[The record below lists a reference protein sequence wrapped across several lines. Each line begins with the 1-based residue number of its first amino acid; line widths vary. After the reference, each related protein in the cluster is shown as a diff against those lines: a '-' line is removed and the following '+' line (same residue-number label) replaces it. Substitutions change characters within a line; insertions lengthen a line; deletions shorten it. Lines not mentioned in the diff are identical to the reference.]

1 VRVDVYLKQTRLI
14 KRRSLAKELCEEG
27 AVSINGH
34 VVRAGREVRAGDA
47 LTLSLRNRRLA
58 IVVVDVP
65 ERPPST
71 AQASDFYRIITNEV
85 TSGFEDAERA
95 DGANGADGE

>member
-1 VRVDVYLKQTRLI
+1 MKQTRLI

-34 VVRAGREVRAGDA
+34 VVRAGRNVSPGDA

-58 IVVVDVP
+58 IEVVDIP

-71 AQASDFYRIITNEV
+71 AHAGDFYRISSDEV
-85 TSGFEDAERA
+85 TSGFE
-95 DGANGADGE
+95 

>member
-1 VRVDVYLKQTRLI
+1 MKQTRLI
-14 KRRSLAKELCEEG
+14 KRRSLAKELCEDG

-34 VVRAGREVRAGDA
+34 VVRAGRDVSPGDA

-58 IVVVDVP
+58 IEVVDIP

-71 AQASDFYRIITNEV
+71 AHASSSNV
-85 TSGFEDAERA
+85 AGPGSGFCSGAA
-95 DGANGADGE
+95 TDGR